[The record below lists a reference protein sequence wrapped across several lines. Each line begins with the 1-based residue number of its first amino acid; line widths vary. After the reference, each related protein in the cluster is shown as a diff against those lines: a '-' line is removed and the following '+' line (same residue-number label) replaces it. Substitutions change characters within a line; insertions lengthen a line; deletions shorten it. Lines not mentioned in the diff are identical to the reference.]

1 MNARS
6 ILALVLALIS
16 SPVLPAQ
23 TLEST
28 YRTNGSSVQ
37 APFEPVRAVL
47 QTSSAVVQREKIVE
61 RGTRKITTY
70 DDIAYGTVISED
82 GFILTKASE
91 IGDGIG
97 LVVVVDKKPYK
108 DVAMVAVDPG
118 WDVALLRISA
128 TGLIPVKLATDL
140 PDPERGT
147 WVVANGASSRA
158 KRMLQVGIIS
168 ANAREVLPAGG
179 AVLGVGL
186 KEEDDKLIVE
196 EVHEKSGAEAAGIQK
211 GDVITAVAGQKITD
225 RKQLGEAVEKHRVG
239 DDLDLTIK
247 RNGAEISV
255 KVRLAGRVD
264 VFGEEESRND
274 IMSGSFSARRSGFP
288 RIIQH
293 DIVANSAG
301 IGGPLLDLD
310 GRCLGMNIA
319 RANRCETFAIPAGD
333 LQSLADRLMTQAT
346 AK

>member
-1 MNARS
+1 
-6 ILALVLALIS
+6 LALVASPALKS
-16 SPVLPAQ
+16 Q
-23 TLEST
+23 TLETT
-28 YRTNGSSVQ
+28 YRTNGPTVQ
-37 APFEPVRAVL
+37 AAFESVRGTLQAV
-47 QTSSAVVQREKIVE
+47 SAVIQREKFVE
-61 RGTRKITTY
+61 RGARKISLPE
-70 DDIAYGTVISED
+70 DIAYGTVISED

-108 DVAMVAVDPG
+108 DVAMVAVDPS
-118 WDVALLRISA
+118 WDVALLKISA
-128 TGLIPVKLATDL
+128 TGLTPAKLAVDL

-158 KRMLQVGIIS
+158 KRMPQVGIIS

-186 KEEDDKLIVE
+186 KEDEGKLIVE
-196 EVHEKSGAEAAGIQK
+196 EVHEKSGAEAAGIK
-211 GDVITAVAGQKITD
+211 KDDVIVAVGGQKITD

-239 DDLDLTIK
+239 DDLELTVL
-247 RNGAEISV
+247 RDGADIAI

-264 VFGEEESRND
+264 VFGEEKTRND
-274 IMSGSFSARRSGFP
+274 MMSGSFSSRRSGFP

-293 DIVANSAG
+293 DIVANSKG
-301 IGGPLLDLD
+301 MGGPVLDLD
-310 GRCLGMNIA
+310 GHCLGMNIA
-319 RANRCETFAIPAGD
+319 RANRCETFAIPAAD
-333 LQSLADRLMTQAT
+333 LRSLADRLITQAT

>member
-1 MNARS
+1 M
-6 ILALVLALIS
+6 LA
-16 SPVLPAQ
+16 AQ
-23 TLEST
+23 TLESA
-28 YRTNGSSVQ
+28 YRTNGQMVQ
-37 APFEPVRAVL
+37 SAFEPVRSAL
-47 QTSSAVVQREKIVE
+47 QTGSAVIQREKIVE
-61 RGTRKITTY
+61 RRTRKISIP

-97 LVVVVDKKPYK
+97 LVVLVDKKSYK
-108 DVAMVAVDPG
+108 DVAMVAVDPA
-118 WDVALLRISA
+118 WDVALLKIPA
-128 TGLIPVKLATDL
+128 TGLAPVKLAVDL
-140 PDPERGT
+140 PEPERGT
-147 WVVANGASSRA
+147 WVVANGASSRS
-158 KRMLQVGIIS
+158 KRMPQVGIIS
-168 ANAREVLPAGG
+168 ASAREVLPAGG

-186 KEEDDKLIVE
+186 KDEEGKLVVE
-196 EVHEKSGAEAAGIQK
+196 EVHEKSGAEAAGIRK
-211 GDVITAVAGQKITD
+211 GDVIVAVGGQKIAD

-239 DDLDLTIK
+239 DDLDLTIQ
-247 RNGAEISV
+247 RDGAEISM

-274 IMSGSFSARRSGFP
+274 MMSGSYSARRSGFP

-293 DIVANSAG
+293 DIVANRAG
-301 IGGPLLDLD
+301 MGGPVLDLD

-333 LQSLADRLMTQAT
+333 LRSLADRLITQAT

>member
-6 ILALVLALIS
+6 RIALTLALIA
-16 SPVLPAQ
+16 SPVLNAQ
-23 TLEST
+23 TLETT
-28 YRTNGSSVQ
+28 YRTNGPTVQ
-37 APFEPVRAVL
+37 AAFEPVRGFL
-47 QTSSAVVQREKIVE
+47 QTSSAVVQREKLVD
-61 RGTRKITTY
+61 RGTRKISIY
-70 DDIAYGTVISED
+70 DDIAYGTIISED

-91 IGDGIG
+91 IGEGIG

-118 WDVALLRISA
+118 WDVALLKIQA
-128 TGLIPVKLATDL
+128 TGLVPVKLATDL

-147 WVVANGASSRA
+147 WVVANGASSRS
-158 KRMLQVGIIS
+158 KRMPQVGIIS

-186 KEEDDKLIVE
+186 KEEDGKLLVE
-196 EVHEKSGAEAAGIQK
+196 EIHEKSGAEAAGIKK
-211 GDVITAVAGQKITD
+211 GDVIVAVGGQKISD

-239 DDLDLTIK
+239 DDLELTVQ
-247 RNGAEISV
+247 RDGAEIAM

-264 VFGEEESRND
+264 VFGEEQSRND
-274 IMSGSFSARRSGFP
+274 MMSGSYSARRSGFP

-301 IGGPLLDLD
+301 MGGPVFDLD

-333 LQSLADRLMTQAT
+333 LRSLADRLITQAT